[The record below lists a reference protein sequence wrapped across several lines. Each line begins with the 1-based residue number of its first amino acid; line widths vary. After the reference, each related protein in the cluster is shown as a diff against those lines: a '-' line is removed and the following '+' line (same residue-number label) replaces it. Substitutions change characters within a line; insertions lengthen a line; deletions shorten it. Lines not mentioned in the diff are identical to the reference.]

1 MDRKDQSLW
10 PKAWFI
16 LAAFLCDVFS
26 SLPNSVE
33 MPTLFLQKFNTI
45 WLRNTRQGEQDTRYL
60 ILHSFSHP
68 WLTFYLKDLKIIFP
82 YRNVLPLDFFGYSLK
97 PPLKHW
103 NVIQYSQVKTTYSLK
118 TAFLLAQPK
127 IQECFHLLPTKE
139 KNDFTKSVSP
149 LRNNIK
155 KMSTFS
161 FERSPTVG

>member
-1 MDRKDQSLW
+1 MARS

-16 LAAFLCDVFS
+16 LAAFLWDVFS

-33 MPTLFLQKFNTI
+33 MPTLFLQQFNTI
-45 WLRNTRQGEQDTRYL
+45 WLRNTRQGEQDTRHL

-149 LRNNIK
+149 LKNNIK

-161 FERSPTVG
+161 FERSPTVS